1 MDKKTIAFGDTEI
14 EKHKFHCH
22 KNPSLID
29 DPDIDKI
36 LISNKI
42 SNDKRDFKWFFL
54 VTKIVKVLIKLNI
67 CIFW

>member
-14 EKHKFHCH
+14 EKPKFHCH

-42 SNDKRDFKWFFL
+42 SNDKKDFK
-54 VTKIVKVLIKLNI
+54 
-67 CIFW
+67 